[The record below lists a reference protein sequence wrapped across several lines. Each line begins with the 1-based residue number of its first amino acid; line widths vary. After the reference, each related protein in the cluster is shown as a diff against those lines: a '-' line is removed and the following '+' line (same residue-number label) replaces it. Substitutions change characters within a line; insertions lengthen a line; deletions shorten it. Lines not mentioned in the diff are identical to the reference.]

1 MVHHFFGASVLERTT
16 NVATGSD
23 KAYLVKHSYSASG
36 LKAEIKSLPS
46 QTTNWQ
52 CGCQA
57 KDSAL
62 VETPNAK
69 AFGRYVDDILRSAK
83 VSNIDRK
90 LEEVSNNLHPNLEFT
105 IETLNDNSM
114 PFLDMEVQLL
124 DPKMNT
130 SWYQKHTDTGLILQF
145 RALAPVK
152 YRKNITEGTMYRIF
166 NATSTWETSLKALKE
181 RPRLGRKINTHLNST
196 SPFFVRR

>member
-1 MVHHFFGASVLERTT
+1 MLERTT

-62 VETPNAK
+62 AETPNAK

-83 VSNIDRK
+83 VSNIDRI
-90 LEEVSNNLHPNLEFT
+90 LEFSNNLHPNLEFT
-105 IETLNDNSM
+105 IETLKDNSM

-124 DPKMNT
+124 DREKDT

-145 RALAPVK
+145 
-152 YRKNITEGTMYRIF
+152 
-166 NATSTWETSLKALKE
+166 S
-181 RPRLGRKINTHLNST
+181 NSGH
-196 SPFFVRR
+196 